1 MSVHVIIE
9 KKLRDNLSPSFL
21 EVINESN
28 MHNVPSGS
36 ESHFKVIVVSDRFL
50 KTKLITRHQTVNS
63 ILKEEL
69 NGIIHA
75 LSIETFTEKEW
86 VERNGELMESPLCLG
101 GRKDNR

>member
-36 ESHFKVIVVSDRFL
+36 ESHFKVIVVSL
-50 KTKLITRHQTVNS
+50 
-63 ILKEEL
+63 
-69 NGIIHA
+69 
-75 LSIETFTEKEW
+75 
-86 VERNGELMESPLCLG
+86 
-101 GRKDNR
+101 